1 MAKKEKKGM
10 VKEFKEFISKGNVV
24 DLAVGMIIG
33 AAFTAIVNS
42 VVNDLVMPLICTIT
56 GKVNF
61 SELKCT
67 IGQAEL
73 CYGNLIQAVIN
84 FFVIALVIFLVVKGI
99 NSFRRKKEEE
109 EEEKPAEEPKPSD
122 ELLMLT
128 EIRDLL
134 KKD

>member
-1 MAKKEKKGM
+1 M
-10 VKEFKEFISKGNVV
+10 VKEFKEFISKGNVM

-42 VVNDLVMPLICTIT
+42 VVNDLVMPLISIVV

-61 SELKCT
+61 SDLKWV
-67 IGQAEL
+67 IKAAEGEAEEVAL
-73 CYGNLIQAVIN
+73 CYGNFIQAVIN
-84 FFVIALVIFLVVKGI
+84 FLVIALVIFLVVKGI